1 MGKTLPKTKLFLHIG
16 HGKTGTSAIQSAL
29 AMATKEL
36 LSNKILYPIEAI
48 EREKAAQ
55 FHITSGNW
63 RYHPERLLSDQLI
76 EHANNS
82 GNNTTVVLSSESLFW
97 HITSLLDHQDD
108 WIDQFELEIILAVR
122 DIEEMLSSEY
132 QQRVKRHGEKKP
144 FEQFL
149 RNRHFVSSHHK
160 KAAEVLASLK
170 TCNIPTTVFNY
181 SKNKS
186 TITELIFTAIG
197 AKYAYPSDA
206 MAGKVIN
213 RSLSQKELQTLT
225 VINALYHQQFPWI
238 SARLSDTLVK
248 QLPNILS
255 QKCRL
260 SKGSKEKLYNQN
272 SEYIAT
278 INEFLCADQTLTS
291 QPPSSS
297 QEDPTV
303 IRERNQ
309 RIREEEQQS
318 LDLISKTLMVAIQQD
333 QLSKR
338 LSNATIDAL
347 IQLSHSP
354 ELTKESR
361 IELLEIA
368 KLNRPQG
375 HRLTKLLDQARL
387 L

>member
-1 MGKTLPKTKLFLHIG
+1 MPKTKLFLHIG

-36 LSNKILYPIEAI
+36 LSNKILYPIEPI

-63 RYHPERLLSDQLI
+63 RHHPEQSLSDQLI
-76 EHANNS
+76 QHINS
-82 GNNTTVVLSSESLFW
+82 SGDNTSIVLSSESLFW
-97 HITSLLDHQDD
+97 HVSSLADSQESWQDKFD
-108 WIDQFELEIILAVR
+108 LEIILAVR

-132 QQRVKRHGEKKP
+132 QQRVKRHGEQKP

-149 RNRHFVSSHHK
+149 RNRHFISSHHK
-160 KAAEVLASLK
+160 KAAEVLTSLK
-170 TCNIPTTVFNY
+170 TSNIPTTVINY

-186 TITELIFTAIG
+186 TITELIFAAIG
-197 AKYAYPSDA
+197 AKHAYPSDA
-206 MAGKVIN
+206 MEGKVIN

-225 VINALYHQQFPWI
+225 VINALYHEKFPWI
-238 SARLSDTLVK
+238 SARLSDSLAK
-248 QLPNILS
+248 QLPNVLS
-255 QKCRL
+255 QKCRI

-272 SEYIAT
+272 HDHISV
-278 INEFLCADQTLTS
+278 INEFLSPDQRLIS
-291 QPPSSS
+291 QPPIAS

-309 RIREEEQQS
+309 RIRDEEQQS
-318 LDLISKTLMVAIQQD
+318 LELISQTLMVAIQQD

-354 ELTKESR
+354 ELTKQSR

-375 HRLTKLLDQARL
+375 QRLTKLLDQARL